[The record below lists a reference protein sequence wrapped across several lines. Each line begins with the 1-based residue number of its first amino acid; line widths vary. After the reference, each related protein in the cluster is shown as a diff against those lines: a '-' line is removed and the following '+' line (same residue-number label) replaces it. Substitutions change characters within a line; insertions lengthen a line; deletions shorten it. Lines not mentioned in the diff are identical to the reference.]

1 MSDEATTPPDGGD
14 SGRLAGER
22 LADARAG
29 RDIPIH
35 EIAKELHLD
44 EYKVRALEQNNFDLL
59 GAPVFAKGYLR
70 KYAALVGIPVDDI
83 LADYNRMNTSASVPL
98 VIPHRA
104 PPPREISPG
113 PWLGGITLAAVA
125 AAVAWWWMSSGPDWL
140 DDEAETA
147 ALEPFADD
155 GEARPANESQPEA
168 NQAQANVQPPAED
181 VEMETPEPVADELS
195 RQDLAQAQPAEESGL
210 PNEGEV
216 ELRVTFSG
224 DCWTEVTDAGGDRLY
239 FGLGSAGRS
248 VTVSGEAPL
257 QVLLGNSVNASLEV
271 NGSTYAIPR
280 SARRG
285 DTARLTIANL

>member
-1 MSDEATTPPDGGD
+1 
-14 SGRLAGER
+14 
-22 LADARAG
+22 
-29 RDIPIH
+29 
-35 EIAKELHLD
+35 
-44 EYKVRALEQNNFDLL
+44 
-59 GAPVFAKGYLR
+59 VFAKGYLR

>member
-1 MSDEATTPPDGGD
+1 MSEEATTPPDGGD
-14 SGRLAGER
+14 TGRLAGER
-22 LADARAG
+22 LADARAA
-29 RDIPIH
+29 REIPIH

-44 EYKVRALEQNNFDLL
+44 EYKVRALEQNNFEVL

-83 LADYNRMNTSASVPL
+83 LADYYRMNSSISAPL

-113 PWLGGITLAAVA
+113 PWLGGITIVALVA
-125 AAVAWWWMSSGPDWL
+125 AAAWWWLSSGADWL
-140 DDEAETA
+140 DDEAEPA
-147 ALEPFADD
+147 AVAPFADD
-155 GEARPANESQPEA
+155 QGTRSASESQPGA
-168 NQAQANVQPPAED
+168 NQSQSTLQPPAED
-181 VEMETPEPVADELS
+181 VQMETPEALADEPS
-195 RQDLAQAQPAEESGL
+195 RQDLAEAQPAEEPGVL
-210 PNEGEV
+210 KAGEV

-248 VTVSGEAPL
+248 VTVSGQAPL
-257 QVLLGNSVNASLEV
+257 QVLLGNSADASLEV
-271 NGSTYAIPR
+271 NGSSYAIPR

-285 DTARLTIANL
+285 DTARLTITDL